1 VPEANAKAKPL
12 GALEL
17 SEGARGRLAEL
28 RAISEEAEAGEPNA
42 RKRLRRLVRS
52 SSPEVIAEA
61 SDMAG
66 RTAWMLIK
74 TISAGEPLMQE
85 ALQERMHQ
93 MRAEIAGENPTPL
106 EVLLTERVV
115 SGWLL
120 VEVLE
125 GLISAQYQRD
135 VKAHR
140 VPPGH
145 IIQQSRILESATRR
159 YLAAV
164 RELAR
169 VRKLQASG
177 RRASIL
183 PGACTAE
190 EGNVGKG
197 SALNRPQVSGNRI
210 LKERP
215 AVKRPLMVELSTGP
229 LAAVGREGVA
239 RKGVAQG
246 DHRDRFLPAL
256 PQASRR
262 RGMTSCRRPRAG
274 CPGGESR
281 PQNRR
286 PLVSSPSVALY
297 SRNRSIP

>member
-17 SEGARGRLAEL
+17 SESARGRLAEL

-135 VKAHR
+135 VTAHR

-177 RRASIL
+177 PASFHFARR
-183 PGACTAE
+183 
-190 EGNVGKG
+190 V
-197 SALNRPQVSGNRI
+197 
-210 LKERP
+210 
-215 AVKRPLMVELSTGP
+215 
-229 LAAVGREGVA
+229 
-239 RKGVAQG
+239 
-246 DHRDRFLPAL
+246 
-256 PQASRR
+256 
-262 RGMTSCRRPRAG
+262 
-274 CPGGESR
+274 
-281 PQNRR
+281 
-286 PLVSSPSVALY
+286 Y
-297 SRNRSIP
+297 SRGG

>member
-1 VPEANAKAKPL
+1 VP

-17 SEGARGRLAEL
+17 SEAARARLAEL
-28 RAISEEAEAGEPNA
+28 RAVSEEAEGGDRSA

-66 RTAWMLIK
+66 RAAWILIK

-93 MRAEIAGENPTPL
+93 MRSEIAGENPTPL

-115 SGWLL
+115 AGWLL

-140 VPPGH
+140 VPPNLV
-145 IIQQSRILESATRR
+145 IQQSRILESATRR
-159 YLAAV
+159 YLAAI

-169 VRKLQASG
+169 VRKLQAG
-177 RRASIL
+177 APVQVNTQVNIL
-183 PGACTAE
+183 
-190 EGNVGKG
+190 
-197 SALNRPQVSGNRI
+197 
-210 LKERP
+210 
-215 AVKRPLMVELSTGP
+215 
-229 LAAVGREGVA
+229 
-239 RKGVAQG
+239 
-246 DHRDRFLPAL
+246 
-256 PQASRR
+256 
-262 RGMTSCRRPRAG
+262 AG
-274 CPGGESR
+274 
-281 PQNRR
+281 
-286 PLVSSPSVALY
+286 
-297 SRNRSIP
+297 